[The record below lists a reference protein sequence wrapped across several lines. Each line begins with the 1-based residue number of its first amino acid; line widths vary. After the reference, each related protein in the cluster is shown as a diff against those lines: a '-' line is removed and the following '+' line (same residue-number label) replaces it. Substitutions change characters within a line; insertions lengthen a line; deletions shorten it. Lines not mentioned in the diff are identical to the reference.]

1 MREELIRVED
11 HPSLVRNKHS
21 KALLNTDLAAL
32 QEYKNKQKL
41 SNQVKDLTEEVAGI
55 KQLLTQI
62 LDRLDR

>member
-21 KALLNTDLAAL
+21 KALLNTDITAL